1 MQWPSPAKLLLLCR
15 PFHLPPAGLA
25 AAGVPSDPAPTAF
38 VPQAGYHLL
47 MEAFGGRGVEASTA
61 VELQAALRQA
71 LASRRPTL
79 INVSIDPQA
88 GVESGN
94 VSRAERALRSNAR
107 GQRAALASQQPRG
120 EALLMLASVPSSPA
134 PVCHRPCRCTPSTLP
149 RHPPRAEPSQA
160 KARPRRGGGPWRTAV
175 FGVLPFLMWVG
186 EDCLFPSA
194 PPKAVCWSLLLLSS
208 QNLKSTRCFT
218 CFIARLSL
226 SIQLPY

>member
-134 PVCHRPCRCTPSTLP
+134 PVCHRPAGARLQRCQGTRLGL
-149 RHPPRAEPSQA
+149 SQA
-160 KARPRRGGGPWRTAV
+160 KPKPGQGAGGDL
-175 FGVLPFLMWVG
+175 GVPLCS
-186 EDCLFPSA
+186 EYCLF
-194 PPKAVCWSLLLLSS
+194 
-208 QNLKSTRCFT
+208 
-218 CFIARLSL
+218 
-226 SIQLPY
+226 